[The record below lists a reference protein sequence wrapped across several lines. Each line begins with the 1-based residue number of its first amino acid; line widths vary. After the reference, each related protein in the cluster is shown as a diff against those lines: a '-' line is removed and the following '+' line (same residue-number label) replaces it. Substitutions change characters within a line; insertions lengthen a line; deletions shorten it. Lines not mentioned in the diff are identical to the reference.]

1 MLSIRDCS
9 TGYSERPLF
18 ANLTLQVAPGE
29 VVSVVG
35 RSGVGKTTLLH
46 VAGGI
51 HPPRRGTVTLDGVSL
66 QPGDCRVGTVQQH
79 FGLFPWLTVGANV
92 ALGLRLRGI
101 SRSERTRRAVQALRE
116 VGLDDR
122 WKAYPGELSGGER
135 QRVALARTR
144 GYHPRLLLLDEPF
157 SALDAIT
164 REELQEDFMRLQ
176 LADGPAA
183 LLVTHSLE
191 EAVFLSHR
199 IGILRAHP
207 FGLTIID
214 NPWNRPFA
222 ERRHA
227 HRGDEDFLHAVS
239 RMRHTFEDG
248 QDG

>member
-9 TGYSERPLF
+9 TGYADATLF
-18 ANLTLQVAPGE
+18 ADLTLHVAAGE
-29 VVSVVG
+29 VVVVVG

-46 VAGGI
+46 IAAGI
-51 HPPRRGTVTLDGVSL
+51 HTPRRGQVTLDGRPL
-66 QPGDCRVGTVQQH
+66 EAGDRRVGMVQQH

-92 ALGLRLRGI
+92 ALGLRLRGVP
-101 SRSERTRRAVQALRE
+101 RSDHARRAHAALRE
-116 VGLDDR
+116 VGLEDR
-122 WKAYPGELSGGER
+122 RDAYPGELSGGER

-144 GYHPRLLLLDEPF
+144 SYHPRLLLLDEPF

-207 FGLTIID
+207 LGFVMVE

-222 ERRHA
+222 ERRHG
-227 HRGDEDFLHAVS
+227 HRGDADFLHAVG
-239 RMRHTFEDG
+239 RMRHHFEDDRRG
-248 QDG
+248 

>member
-1 MLSIRDCS
+1 MLAIRDCR
-9 TGYSERPLF
+9 TGYSETPLF
-18 ANLTLQVAPGE
+18 TDLTLEVAPGE
-29 VVSVVG
+29 VVTVVG

-46 VAGGI
+46 VAAGI
-51 HPPRRGTVTLDGVSL
+51 HTPQQGTVALDGRPL
-66 QPGDCRVGTVQQH
+66 HPGDRRVGMVQQH

-92 ALGLRLRGI
+92 ALGLRLRGVP
-101 SRSERTRRAVQALRE
+101 RPDRTQRAREVLRE
-116 VGLDDR
+116 VGMDDR
-122 WKAYPGELSGGER
+122 RHAYPGELSGGER

-144 GYHPRLLLLDEPF
+144 SYRPRLLLLDEPF

-176 LADGPAA
+176 RSDGPAA

-207 FGLTIID
+207 LGFAIVE

-222 ERRHA
+222 ERRHD
-227 HRGDEDFLHAVS
+227 HRGDEDFLRAVG
-239 RMRHTFEDG
+239 RMRHLFEDDSRG
-248 QDG
+248 

>member
-1 MLSIRDCS
+1 
-9 TGYSERPLF
+9 
-18 ANLTLQVAPGE
+18 
-29 VVSVVG
+29 
-35 RSGVGKTTLLH
+35 
-46 VAGGI
+46 
-51 HPPRRGTVTLDGVSL
+51 
-66 QPGDCRVGTVQQH
+66 
-79 FGLFPWLTVGANV
+79 
-92 ALGLRLRGI
+92 
-101 SRSERTRRAVQALRE
+101 
-116 VGLDDR
+116 
-122 WKAYPGELSGGER
+122 
-135 QRVALARTR
+135 
-144 GYHPRLLLLDEPF
+144 
-157 SALDAIT
+157 
-164 REELQEDFMRLQ
+164 MRLQ

-207 FGLTIID
+207 CGLTIID